1 MIFVHSTFIIHH
13 STFNIHHSP
22 FNIQHSSFIIHHSP
36 FIIKNMNDNTIP
48 ESKGNILIVDDT
60 PANLQILNQMLTEQ
74 GYKVRPTVSGKMALK
89 SVQSVTPDL
98 VLLDIQMPEMNGY
111 EVCEKLKA
119 DDKTAEIP
127 VIFISAL
134 SDVFDKVKAFSVG
147 GIDYITKPFQAEEVL
162 ARVKTHL
169 KLSQLQQ
176 QLVAQNSE
184 LQNTLEHLKT
194 TQKELIQSEKMAALG
209 QLVAGVAHEINT
221 PLGAIN
227 SAVGSIK
234 RGLDQNLLEFPLF
247 FQSLPKEQQPIFLDL
262 LQKTFAQN
270 TLHSSA
276 REERKLRRKLSRQLE
291 AESDIEEA
299 NLVASILVEMGI
311 YDNIEPWLPLL
322 KNPESEHILKT
333 AYQLSD
339 LYRSTRTVDTAV
351 QRASKIVFALKS
363 FARYDQKEEKV
374 SADIIDGIETVLT
387 LYSNQLKHNM
397 EVCKNYDS
405 LPRIL
410 CYPDELNQVWT
421 NLIHNALQAMNYNG
435 TLTLDVKNQD
445 HQVKVHITDSGPGI
459 PEEIKDKIFEPFFT
473 TKRAGEG
480 SGLGL
485 DIVNKIIEKH
495 EGNISVESQPGKTTL
510 TVSLPIHQ

>member
-1 MIFVHSTFIIHH
+1 
-13 STFNIHHSP
+13 
-22 FNIQHSSFIIHHSP
+22 
-36 FIIKNMNDNTIP
+36 MNDKTIP
-48 ESKGNILIVDDT
+48 ESKGNILIVDDM
-60 PANLQILNQMLTEQ
+60 PANLQILNQILTEQ

-89 SVQSVTPDL
+89 SVQSVMPDL
-98 VLLDIQMPEMNGY
+98 ILLDIQMPEMNGY

-119 DDKTAEIP
+119 DNKIAEIP

-147 GIDYITKPFQAEEVL
+147 GVDYITKPFQAEEVL

-176 QLVAQNSE
+176 QLVVQNAE
-184 LQNTLEHLKT
+184 LQNTLEYLKV

-227 SAVGSIK
+227 SAVGSIN
-234 RGLDQNLLEFPLF
+234 RFLDQDMLKFPVF
-247 FQSLPKEQQPIFLDL
+247 FQSLPKEQQPIFLNL
-262 LQKTFAQN
+262 LQKTFTQN
-270 TLHSSA
+270 TLRSSA
-276 REERKLRRKLSRQLE
+276 REERKLRRQLSRQLE
-291 AESDIEEA
+291 ADNRIKDAET
-299 NLVASILVEMGI
+299 VASILIEMGI
-311 YDNIEPWLPLL
+311 YDDIEPFFPLL
-322 KNPESEHILKT
+322 QNIDSEKILKM

-339 LYRSTRTVDTAV
+339 LHRGARTIDMAV
-351 QRASKIVFALKS
+351 QRASKVVFALKS
-363 FARYDQKEEKV
+363 FARYDNTEEKV

-387 LYSNQLKHNM
+387 LYSNQLKHHI
-397 EVCKNYDS
+397 EVIKYYDS

-421 NLIHNALQAMNYNG
+421 NLIHNALQAMDYNG
-435 TLTLDVKNQD
+435 TLTIDVKNQKN
-445 HQVKVHITDSGPGI
+445 QVKVHITDSGTGI
-459 PEEIKDKIFEPFFT
+459 PEDIKDKIFEPFFT

-495 EGNISVESQPGKTTL
+495 EGKISFDTQPGKTTF
-510 TVSLPIHQ
+510 TVSLPIHQEFNQS